1 MLKKI
6 MMISIHGDPAADIGS
21 EEQGGQPIYIND
33 ICKLL
38 SENYEIDIFT
48 RKKDKNEE
56 EILEIFPKV
65 NVVRIQAGPVK
76 FISKEEIYLYLNE
89 FFMNMVRWIKKN
101 KKKYLLIHS
110 HYWDS
115 ASIAL
120 KSKDYFEIPVV
131 HNCHSLGRVKYEVI
145 GKTKTPF
152 ADMRLLEEKLILKYS
167 NAITASTPQ
176 EIKNILNLYNVV
188 GENIKLIYA
197 GINENLFRPIEKNTA
212 IKKVNKKVTLN
223 SRNTILFVGRINK
236 EKGLRILIKAIGK
249 IKKEFNQELKL
260 LIVGGD
266 ISETRHSKI
275 ENKEKKYLKKIIE
288 QLQLSNNVHFLG
300 PIARDQLPYYYSIA
314 DICVVPSLYESFGL
328 VAVEAMACA
337 TPVIASKVGGLA
349 HTVEDE
355 FSGLHFE
362 AENFK
367 DLAEKIIQLIT
378 DPEKIN
384 IMGINARTRVSEN
397 FGLKKTVQQIK
408 ELYKFLLM
416 TP

>member
-1 MLKKI
+1 MQKKI
-6 MMISIHGDPAADIGS
+6 MMLSIHGDPAATIGS

-33 ICKLL
+33 ISKLL

-48 RKKDKNEE
+48 RKKNKVEE
-56 EILEIFPKV
+56 EIIKIFPNV
-65 NVVRIQAGPVK
+65 NVIRIQAGPVE
-76 FISKEEIYLYLNE
+76 FISKEKIYLYLNE
-89 FFMNMVRWIKKN
+89 FFMNMIRWIKKN
-101 KKKYLLIHS
+101 KRDYLLIHS

-176 EIKNILNLYNVV
+176 EIENILNLYNVM
-188 GENIKLIYA
+188 GENIKLICA
-197 GINENLFRPIEKNTA
+197 GINENLFRPIEKKIA
-212 IKKVNKKVTLN
+212 AKKVDFN
-223 SRNTILFVGRINK
+223 SKNTILFVGRINK
-236 EKGLRILIKAIGK
+236 EKGLRILIQALGQV
-249 IKKEFNQELKL
+249 KKKFNQEIKL
-260 LIVGGD
+260 LIIGGD
-266 ISETRHSKI
+266 ISEAKHSEI
-275 ENKEKKYLKKIIE
+275 ENKEKKHLKELIE
-288 QLQLSNNVHFLG
+288 QLKLSNNVHFLG
-300 PIARDQLPYYYSIA
+300 SIARQWLPYYYSIA
-314 DICVVPSLYESFGL
+314 DICVVPSMYESFGL

-349 HTVEDE
+349 HTVKNE

-362 AENFK
+362 KENFK
-367 DLAEKIIQLIT
+367 DLAEKIIELIT

-384 IMGINARTRVSEN
+384 KMGINARTRVSEN
-397 FGLKKTVQQIK
+397 FGLNKTVEQIK
-408 ELYKFLLM
+408 ELYKSLIES
-416 TP
+416 